1 MPVHRVAGMSPLSVA
16 VAAAFAA
23 RRKELGLSLD
33 EVAARAGM
41 HRTSLGLV
49 ERNKRSLTIDSAARV
64 ATALGLKLSAV
75 LADAEQRNHSPDLK
89 HPR

>member
-1 MPVHRVAGMSPLSVA
+1 MSPLSAA

-23 RRKELGLSLD
+23 RRRELGLSLE
-33 EVAARAGM
+33 EVAERAGM

-64 ATALGLKLSAV
+64 ATALDLRLSAV
-75 LADAEQRNHSPDLK
+75 LADAERQI
-89 HPR
+89 

>member
-1 MPVHRVAGMSPLSVA
+1 MSPLSAA

-23 RRKELGLSLD
+23 RRRELGLSL
-33 EVAARAGM
+33 EVVASRAGM

-64 ATALGLKLSAV
+64 AAALDLRLSAV
-75 LADAEQRNHSPDLK
+75 IAAAERQT
-89 HPR
+89 